1 MYIFKIY
8 SKVLKMRLMQA
19 NTPDKD
25 FECLTFFRPVKIL
38 IYRNEK
44 CVALKTDSKYQDNQV
59 TIVPGGI
66 AGR

>member
-1 MYIFKIY
+1 MQ
-8 SKVLKMRLMQA
+8 LMQA